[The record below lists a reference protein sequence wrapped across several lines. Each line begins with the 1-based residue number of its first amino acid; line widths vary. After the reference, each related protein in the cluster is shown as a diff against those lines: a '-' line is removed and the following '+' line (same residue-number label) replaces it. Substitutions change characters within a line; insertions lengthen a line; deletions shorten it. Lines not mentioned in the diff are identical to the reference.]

1 MRTERSFRYIQELQ
15 RRPNA
20 WAAIRGS
27 REYPGITGLVRFYQT
42 CDGVLVAAEVSGLP
56 WTAESCGS
64 SILGFHLHSGEE
76 CDGNSAEPFA
86 SAQGHY
92 NPKGCPHPG
101 HAGDLPPLFSSRGN
115 AFQIFLTDRF
125 AVREVIGKTVII
137 HDSADDFTSQ
147 PGGNAGARIACGIII
162 SR

>member
-1 MRTERSFRYIQELQ
+1 MKTERRFRYTHVLQ
-15 RRPNA
+15 RRPDA

-27 REYPGITGLVRFYQT
+27 REYPGITGVVRFYQT
-42 CDGVLVAAEVSGLP
+42 CDGVLVSAEASGLP
-56 WTAESCGS
+56 WSTETCGG

-76 CDGNSAEPFA
+76 CDGNSAEPFT

-92 NPKGCPHPG
+92 NPEDCPHPG
-101 HAGDLPPLFSSRGN
+101 HAGDLPPLFSNRGY

-125 AVREVIGKTVII
+125 TVREMIGRTVII
-137 HDSADDFTSQ
+137 HASADDFTSQ
-147 PGGNAGARIACGIII
+147 PGGNAGARIACGQII